1 MIPVDGD
8 FRDTQAAPLSQEQ
21 DLDVEAE
28 ALDPE
33 DLSVLYNYGKFYQA
47 MDMHYPAVRALRRYI
62 DKDQASQWAEEAAY
76 DLAKL
81 TAP

>member
-1 MIPVDGD
+1 
-8 FRDTQAAPLSQEQ
+8 
-21 DLDVEAE
+21 
-28 ALDPE
+28 
-33 DLSVLYNYGKFYQA
+33 